1 MSQSSRT
8 PYDHL
13 RYRYP
18 ETWRKLVS
26 ILDKEG
32 APVAMSPQG
41 LVRPAGGFRI
51 EGSHLGPGR
60 EAERSAQSAL
70 ERTNSDPAFLKWKQQ
85 EEENVHTLRMMKK
98 ERRNPFGGWCN
109 GNKVVDKIGGV
120 AMNDPMAFPR

>member
-1 MSQSSRT
+1 
-8 PYDHL
+8 
-13 RYRYP
+13 
-18 ETWRKLVS
+18 
-26 ILDKEG
+26 
-32 APVAMSPQG
+32 MSPQG

-60 EAERSAQSAL
+60 EAERTARSSAL